1 MTNYYYLKYLLKSM
15 LTEGLQCL
23 GFLQKN
29 ISLIDNLIRSAINKD
44 FLLWAVSMFV
54 IRVDIFSP
62 LQKQLSIILMLMNK
76 S

>member
-23 GFLQKN
+23 GYLQKT
-29 ISLIDNLIRSAINKD
+29 ISLIDNLIRSTINKD

>member
-1 MTNYYYLKYLLKSM
+1 MLK
-15 LTEGLQCL
+15 EGLQCL
-23 GFLQKN
+23 GYLQKT
-29 ISLIDNLIRSAINKD
+29 ISLIDNLIRSTINKD

-76 S
+76 SWILYYC

>member
-23 GFLQKN
+23 GYLQKT
-29 ISLIDNLIRSAINKD
+29 ISLIDNLIRSTINKD

-54 IRVDIFSP
+54 ICVDIFSP

>member
-23 GFLQKN
+23 GYLQKN
-29 ISLIDNLIRSAINKD
+29 ISLIDNLIRSTINKD

>member
-23 GFLQKN
+23 GYLQKN
-29 ISLIDNLIRSAINKD
+29 ISLIDNLIRSTINKD

-62 LQKQLSIILMLMNK
+62 LQKQLSIIPMLMNK

>member
-23 GFLQKN
+23 GYLQKN
-29 ISLIDNLIRSAINKD
+29 ISLIDNLIRSTINKD

-54 IRVDIFSP
+54 ICVDIFSP